1 MNTAELV
8 PIGVIAESSGIA
20 VSAVRYYAEIGVIT
34 AAGRVGGKRRFD
46 PDTVGRV
53 SFIRRAREA
62 GFSLDEIRTILDD
75 QSGGWRDLV
84 GAKIAELGERRDRL
98 DAMIAM
104 LGEIRECGCRA
115 VASCPRLP
123 AC

>member
-104 LGEIRECGCRA
+104 LGEIQECGCRA